1 MKKEGRCFLCLQKG
15 HVKLA
20 GKIRCTCNNC
30 SKRHHI
36 SICDEIIPD
45 ENPIPAPLN
54 PEAT

>member
-36 SICDEIIPD
+36 SICDEIIPN
-45 ENPIPAPLN
+45 ENPTPAPLN